1 MKITVSAIGKIK
13 NGSAEAQL
21 IDNYIKRI
29 PWQTNIY
36 EYETKKKNKGEA
48 LKKEEAILLNSK
60 LPASGKKIILDERGK
75 LISSTEL
82 AKTVNNWQNDGISNI
97 SFLIGGADGHLE
109 ETKKNA
115 DMVLSLGKITLPH
128 ILARIIL
135 IEQIYR
141 AHTINSGHP
150 YHRE

>member
-1 MKITVSAIGKIK
+1 MKIAVSAIGKIK
-13 NGSAEAQL
+13 NGSAEATL
-21 IDNYIKRI
+21 INDYIKRI

-36 EYETKKKNKGEA
+36 EYETKKKNKGET

-60 LPASGKKIILDERGK
+60 LPTNGKRIVLDERGK
-75 LISSTEL
+75 LLSSSEL
-82 AKTVNNWQNDGISNI
+82 AKIIHNWQNDGISNI

-109 ETKKNA
+109 ETRDKA
-115 DMVLSLGKITLPH
+115 DLVFSLGKITLPH

-141 AHTINSGHP
+141 IHTINSGHP